1 MGQSCFFN
9 VLIVSSLLLLVF
21 FSTGN
26 SLCHLVLDYTATM
39 GRNLHTASLQGV
51 YSAAE
56 LSPSKDESVRKMMEL
71 MDYQP
76 VESNTNWNGFVAT
89 PPPQS
94 PPLS

>member
-1 MGQSCFFN
+1 ILIKLITSFF
-9 VLIVSSLLLLVF
+9 IGSEADAVSRK
-21 FSTGN
+21 N
-26 SLCHLVLDYTATM
+26 AM

>member
-1 MGQSCFFN
+1 MGQSCVFN
-9 VLIVSSLLLLVF
+9 VLVVSSLLLLVF
-21 FSTGN
+21 FST
-26 SLCHLVLDYTATM
+26 AM
-39 GRNLHTASLQGV
+39 GRNLHTLQGV

-56 LSPSKDESVRKMMEL
+56 LSPSKDDSVRKMMEL

-76 VESNTNWNGFVAT
+76 VESNTNWNGFVAA